1 MTGPAGR
8 LRVLAAI
15 GAMALKRELAER
27 AWFWMQLVVRLVT
40 MVVLAHFWRAVYA
53 DTERLG
59 GLKLQQT
66 LDYALLAQ
74 VLAPLSEY
82 KLIVT
87 FGRLLQTGDMAIE
100 LLRPVDLQASEYAG
114 GLASLLL
121 YEAFQLPLL
130 LVGWAFLG
138 LHLPGDPLTWAAF
151 LVTLLLGHAVLF
163 LADWLLACLAFYTT
177 ETWGIGV
184 MRHALSTF
192 FGGALLPL
200 AMLPAWLGAT
210 AAALP
215 FAQGIAAPT
224 LVLSGITPLA
234 QLPVVWGVQL
244 LWLLGLWLVSRLAF
258 ARAVRQLTVHGG

>member
-1 MTGPAGR
+1 VTALYGR
-8 LRVLAAI
+8 LGVLAAI

-53 DTERLG
+53 GTDRLG

-74 VLAPLSEY
+74 VLAPLSEH

-87 FGRLLQTGDMAIE
+87 FAHLLRSGDMAIV
-100 LLRPVDLQASEYAG
+100 LLRPVDLQASEYAIN
-114 GLASLLL
+114 LARLIL

-130 LVGWAFLG
+130 LVAWTFLG

-151 LVTLLLGHAVLF
+151 AVTLLLGHAVLF
-163 LADWLLACLAFYTT
+163 FADWLLACLAFYTT
-177 ETWGIGV
+177 DAWGIGV
-184 MRHALSTF
+184 VRHALSTF
-192 FGGALLPL
+192 FGGALVPL
-200 AMLPAWLGAT
+200 AMLPGWLQEA

-224 LVLSGITPLA
+224 LVLAGVTPLSG
-234 QLPVVWGVQL
+234 LPAVWGLQL
-244 LWLLGLWLVSRLAF
+244 AWLTGLWLVSRLAF
-258 ARAVRQLTVHGG
+258 ARAVRQVTVHGG